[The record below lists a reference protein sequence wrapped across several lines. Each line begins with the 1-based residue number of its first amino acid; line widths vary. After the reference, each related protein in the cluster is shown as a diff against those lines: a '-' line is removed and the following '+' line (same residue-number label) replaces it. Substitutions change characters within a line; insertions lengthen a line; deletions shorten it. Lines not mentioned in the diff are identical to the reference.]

1 MPILKTDPDELTES
15 WSSSLHM
22 LSTPMNFLYIVYW
35 GKDCSGM
42 RAAEC

>member
-22 LSTPMNFLYIVYW
+22 LSTPMNFCILYIGGRIVQV
-35 GKDCSGM
+35 
-42 RAAEC
+42 